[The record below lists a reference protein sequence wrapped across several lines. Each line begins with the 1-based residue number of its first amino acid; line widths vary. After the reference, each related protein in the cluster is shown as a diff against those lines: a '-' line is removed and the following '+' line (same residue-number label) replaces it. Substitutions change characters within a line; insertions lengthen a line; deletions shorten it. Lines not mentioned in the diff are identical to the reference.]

1 MLPALTP
8 LAVTSPMHPLELLA
22 NGARQVSQPGLFKH
36 LGGTSHHLEPLTLM
50 ITLPL
55 PLPTWPTRLSPL
67 TLTPLTLTPLTLTP
81 LTLTPLTLGLTGSE
95 ASNQSFDP
103 LLSLLDRSSN
113 LLLGT
118 LLVGVG
124 QFAALSLQL
133 LKTLSQ
139 LANSIL
145 NPLPVT
151 DPTSPTFSL
160 PAGSL
165 AIPATLPLF
174 RPSTLTPLGTAPFT
188 AFSLFGPFSRFAIL
202 RTLLLTHLPLAFTLL
217 SRQWPGGHRHQHS
230 QATRRQQHL
239 GPTRHC
245 CLS

>member
-36 LGGTSHHLEPLTLM
+36 LGSTSHHLETLTLM
-50 ITLPL
+50 ITLTL

-67 TLTPLTLTPLTLTP
+67 TLTLTP
-81 LTLTPLTLGLTGSE
+81 LTPLTLGLTGSE

-124 QFAALSLQL
+124 QFAALNLQL

-145 NPLPVT
+145 DPLPVT

-160 PAGSL
+160 PAFSLPAGSF

-174 RPSTLTPLGTAPFT
+174 RLGTLTPLGTAPFT
-188 AFSLFGPFSRFAIL
+188 AFSLFGPFSRFA
-202 RTLLLTHLPLAFTLL
+202 LLLTHLPLAFTLL
-217 SRQWPGGHRHQHS
+217 SGQWPGGHRHQHS

>member
-1 MLPALTP
+1 
-8 LAVTSPMHPLELLA
+8 MHPLELLA
-22 NGARQVSQPGLFKH
+22 NGVRQVSQPGLFKQ
-36 LGGTSHHLEPLTLM
+36 LGRTSHHLEPLTLM
-50 ITLPL
+50 FTL
-55 PLPTWPTRLSPL
+55 PLPTWPTRLTLTRL
-67 TLTPLTLTPLTLTP
+67 TLTRLTLTRLT
-81 LTLTPLTLGLTGSE
+81 LTLTPLTLGLPGSE

-124 QFAALSLQL
+124 QFAALGLQL

-145 NPLPVT
+145 DPLPVT
-151 DPTSPTFSL
+151 DPTSPIFSLPTFSLPTFSLPTFSL
-160 PAGSL
+160 PAGSF

>member
-8 LAVTSPMHPLELLA
+8 LAITSPMHPLELLA
-22 NGARQVSQPGLFKH
+22 NSVRQVSQPGLFKQ
-36 LGGTSHHLEPLTLM
+36 LGRTSHHLEPLPLTRPLTLM
-50 ITLPL
+50 FTLPL
-55 PLPTWPTRLSPL
+55 PLPTWP
-67 TLTPLTLTPLTLTP
+67 TPLTLTPLTLTP
-81 LTLTPLTLGLTGSE
+81 LTPLTLGLPGSK
-95 ASNQSFDP
+95 ASDQSFDP
-103 LLSLLDRSSN
+103 LLNLLDRSSN
-113 LLLGT
+113 LLLGI

-139 LANSIL
+139 LAHSIL

-160 PAGSL
+160 PTSSF

-174 RPSTLTPLGTAPFT
+174 RLGTLTPLGTAPFT
-188 AFSLFGPFSRFAIL
+188 AFSLFDPFSRFAIL

-245 CLS
+245 RLS

>member
-8 LAVTSPMHPLELLA
+8 LAITSPMHPLELLA
-22 NGARQVSQPGLFKH
+22 NSVRQVSQPGLFKQ
-36 LGGTSHHLEPLTLM
+36 LGRTSHHLEPLPLTRPLTLM
-50 ITLPL
+50 FTLT
-55 PLPTWPTRLSPL
+55 LPTWP
-67 TLTPLTLTPLTLTP
+67 TP
-81 LTLTPLTLGLTGSE
+81 LTLTPLTLGLPGSK

-113 LLLGT
+113 LMLGI

-139 LANSIL
+139 LANGIL

-151 DPTSPTFSL
+151 DPTSSTFSL
-160 PAGSL
+160 PTVSLPTGSF

-174 RPSTLTPLGTAPFT
+174 RLGTLTPLGTAPFT
-188 AFSLFGPFSRFAIL
+188 AFSLFDPFSRFAIL

>member
-8 LAVTSPMHPLELLA
+8 LAITSPMHPLELLA

-36 LGGTSHHLEPLTLM
+36 LGSTSHHLETLTLM
-50 ITLPL
+50 ITL
-55 PLPTWPTRLSPL
+55 PLPTWPTRLS
-67 TLTPLTLTPLTLTP
+67 PLTLTP

-145 NPLPVT
+145 DPLPVT

-160 PAGSL
+160 PAGSF

-174 RPSTLTPLGTAPFT
+174 RLGTLTPLGTAPFT
-188 AFSLFGPFSRFAIL
+188 AFSLFGPFSRFA
-202 RTLLLTHLPLAFTLL
+202 LLLTHLPLTFTLL